1 MSVQTTISLVDVI
14 KMAINT
20 IVRIEPIGLYAGS
33 AMAGVVFND
42 FRGLLLFIGFLG
54 NELVALGYKMILRG
68 TTNPQCALLY
78 SEAGTPFVLPSPIT
92 QTAGFFAGF
101 VFMDMYYN
109 NTFSALKFFGLVVIL
124 MVTMYSRIN
133 VGCKTLLDAVYCTLI
148 GLLVGV
154 VYYNIVKEY
163 YKANYLEETI
173 TEASKE
179 INKFFSL
186 N

>member
-20 IVRIEPIGLYAGS
+20 IVRLEPIGLYTGS

-42 FRGLLLFIGFLG
+42 FRGLLLFMGFLG
-54 NELVALGYKMILRG
+54 NELIALGYKMILRG

-78 SEAGTPFVLPSPIT
+78 SESGNPFVLPSPIT

-101 VFMDMYYN
+101 IFMDMYYN
-109 NTFSALKFFGLVVIL
+109 STFSALKFFVLVVL
-124 MVTMYSRIN
+124 LLVTMYSRIN

-154 VYYNIVKEY
+154 VYYNIVRDY
-163 YKANYLEETI
+163 YKADYLNTTL

-179 INKFFSL
+179 INNFFSL